1 MKKIVRLTESDLTR
15 LVKRVIEETK
25 YEDYENPMSMEPP
38 LSVVLDDIKNIGGGE
53 SGMKKLVDLQ
63 TRMEMMSMNPT
74 KKRKIMRAI
83 DKKLEVITSQDWSK
97 Y

>member
-15 LVKRVIEETK
+15 LVKRVIEESN
-25 YEDYENPMSMEPP
+25 EDSKISIGKERTTEDF
-38 LSVVLDDIKNIGGGE
+38 LERIKNIGGGE
-53 SGMKKLVDLQ
+53 LGMKKLVDLQ
-63 TRMEMMSMNPT
+63 TLIDIATLDPA

-83 DKKLEVITSQDWSK
+83 DKQLEVINSQDWSK

>member
-15 LVKRVIEETK
+15 LVKRVIEE
-25 YEDYENPMSMEPP
+25 EDFGISIGRERTTEDF
-38 LSVVLDDIKNIGGGE
+38 LEKIKNIGGGQ

-63 TRMEMMSMNPT
+63 SLIDFATLDPA

-83 DKKLEVITSQDWSK
+83 DKQLEVINSQDWSE

>member
-1 MKKIVRLTESDLTR
+1 MKKIVRLTESDLIK
-15 LVKRVIEETK
+15 LVKRVIKEE
-25 YEDYENPMSMEPP
+25 EDFGISIGRERTTEDF
-38 LSVVLDDIKNIGGGE
+38 LEKIKNIGGGQ

-63 TRMEMMSMNPT
+63 TLIDIATLDPA

-83 DKKLEVITSQDWSK
+83 DKQLEVINSQDWSE